1 MKYMSQY
8 FNNGRSEIVQP
19 MDNSPINKLVSLPG
33 FKPFSGE
40 KAFEILKKAS
50 DKISL
55 TDSGKK
61 NLLKAVSSL
70 GIISEEDSRMLYELQ
85 AKICTK
91 CGECC
96 SNRVVK
102 IKKRELKLISEK
114 LGITYKK
121 LKHKLRAFPMGDN
134 SFKIVCQPCIFKKE
148 MSCIISELK
157 PDDCRFFPT
166 NYIIKAIS
174 EHHYDQLPSCE
185 IVDELLTRL
194 VIRRVEEEENFQRI
208 KNSQ

>member
-1 MKYMSQY
+1 MSQY
-8 FNNGRSEIVQP
+8 FNNGRSEIVKP

-33 FKPFSGE
+33 FKPFSGK

-55 TDSGKK
+55 TDSGTQTQ

-70 GIISEEDSRMLYELQ
+70 GIIRKEDIRMLYELQ
-85 AKICTK
+85 EKICTK

-102 IKKRELKLISEK
+102 IRKRELKLISEK

-121 LKHKLRAFPMGDN
+121 LKHKLRALPSGDN
-134 SFKIVCQPCIFKKE
+134 SFKIVCQPCIFKKGIG
-148 MSCIISELK
+148 CIISELK

-185 IVDELLTRL
+185 IVDELLTQL
-194 VIRRVEEEENFQRI
+194 VICRVEEEENFLRI
-208 KNSQ
+208 NNSL